1 MSRKTYELS
10 YKQEKSI
17 INALYDLEQVE
28 YVNIVTQNDEI
39 SG

>member
-1 MSRKTYELS
+1 MYDNTLKKEKNITEVMYELGP
-10 YKQEKSI
+10 
-17 INALYDLEQVE
+17 VE